1 MIQAELPSFSP
12 ELAQRTPNC
21 IDHWLRNLWVKHTGS
36 SHSFVTEPA
45 WLSRPAKDYSSYDI
59 HNYEVVLALEFL
71 HRNGKVK
78 NAGEII
84 ERGRLK
90 ENLTSAGWKGFIEQV
105 PLKDLKVGVI
115 GGLEARIFAEMGA
128 RAVGFD
134 PHLNML
140 PEVKLPNLEEQS
152 VYFNKLLAQ
161 KYAGRFDLTFSSWLF
176 DQGSGL
182 TDFSLLTDI
191 LAMTKKGGFSIH
203 NGNLMSKIVQDS
215 LLIDE
220 VVAIVPSSNKYKLGD
235 SPVYFVLQKR

>member
-45 WLSRPAKDYSSYDI
+45 WASRPAKNYSSYDI

-90 ENLTSAGWKGFIEQV
+90 ENLTDAGWERFIEQV

-115 GGLEARIFAEMGA
+115 GGPEARIFAEMGA

-134 PHLNML
+134 PHLDKL
-140 PEVKLPNLEEQS
+140 PKVGLPNLKEHP

-161 KYAGRFDLTFSSWLF
+161 EYAGRFDLTLSSWLF

-182 TDFSLLTDI
+182 TDFSLLTYI
-191 LAMTKKGGFSIH
+191 LTMTKTDGLSIH
-203 NGNLMSKIVQDS
+203 NGNLMSRIVQNS
-215 LLIDE
+215 LLIPE
-220 VVAIVPSSNKYKLGD
+220 VVAIVPPSNKYKLGD